1 MMARRRCCRCR
12 RRRLSPAQNKRENV
26 LHKMELVTDFRSFYF
41 YDSEK
46 ACEVVTK
53 QRGRLQKEIENKL
66 KNENYAAR
74 IWRNRPD

>member
-12 RRRLSPAQNKRENV
+12 CRRRLSPAQNKRENV

-46 ACEVVTK
+46 ACEVDTK
-53 QRGRLQKEIENKL
+53 QKRKTSK
-66 KNENYAAR
+66 
-74 IWRNRPD
+74 RN